1 MTDIIM
7 KHVDNSDSNDNME
20 TFKVHTYYEFIR
32 AREHDLKFE
41 LADDY
46 YYDKY
51 TVFYSYHV
59 KGEPDNVH
67 KVGMTSLTDK
77 WLHDNGYHYGINGII
92 DDHIHNKY
100 GYICGRNIEYRNPIT
115 GSIEQTPLVLA
126 RVYDRLSEYLKT
138 SGLIHHVDDIMYGL
152 AYGER
157 IDSNGNKT
165 PVWFTDYMIHDMLL
179 TNANIKR
186 LDDPDEYPLAAREK
200 FLCTQD
206 DVKQAITAIIN
217 DDSSMNTIGGSLI
230 TLRPKQEECV
240 KRAMS
245 ALRKNGKF
253 LMFALPRF
261 GKTFTAMAILHEIQN
276 EINKQSKKNNVNTHG
291 VRAVIVT
298 NQPVVAKEWWNA
310 CCYDYNGHG
319 SSFTSKEI
327 ADAFKCNSDYVKT
340 YLQGSNHKTARA
352 YDLDEW
358 LNEPHDDSEPAIVF
372 ISLQDYKQTLNDDKK
387 TVDNQPSLFND
398 NDSNDGN
405 VYKERT
411 MKLMTLH
418 WDALFCDEAHE
429 AMRTWKTVSALNGLT
444 ADYNIE
450 LSGTA
455 YEIQTEYSTDE
466 KFVYDMDDE
475 YDDMMLGLEL
485 QAQGKPNPYADL
497 VLMQTL
503 TWDYASMMAKAIDMP
518 DDEFSFNEFMS
529 VIPDENNEPVFK
541 YNDAVIKF
549 LAALFGRQQT
559 INELMGINN
568 VDIMMPFD
576 RNMRRTIQNSMW
588 FMDSVDSCN
597 AMETLLT
604 NTQNTMLRNVIP
616 DNICVINAAG
626 NDGRDAIIEIEREI
640 RKNKKE
646 HSDRMIIILS
656 AARFKEGITIPEL
669 NGVMWLKGGK
679 AGSAMSINE
688 YMQGSM
694 RVKSPCSDL
703 NGYGLKKTTGYVIDP
718 NPMRAIAIRTRA
730 AFESADSKGI
740 SDADAVEFVNKSL
753 SCNPIIQMSDDGSMK
768 SMDFR
773 TVFNAINRQITEM
786 AYEHCGS
793 TMKLFDLDS
802 LKTALSNG
810 SVSITSEQREIMN
823 EMGYAYDNKK
833 KAAVKTAI
841 ELFDRQNQQE
851 PDSDNDDSDKPET
864 IIEQTLFGDE
874 EVPVQTGKKQ
884 KKPKTAEQL
893 EKETEQKE
901 RNNAIKIIEMIIKS
915 FNACIIPMIACD
927 MLTDDS
933 SAFLNK
939 KPTVRTGDKVK
950 SDEVNIWLALPMD
963 LKKIFIGDEILNR
976 LNKQNENAVIKID
989 IDEQIDNIA
998 YIIEAAAGDGTRI
1011 DSWLDKEI
1019 SNLKTIHDCTD
1030 SIESHG
1036 KRIELLERFNKINDY
1051 PMTKPHVVDYV
1062 LGHTVG
1068 IENSFDEKFRQLKN
1082 NETIFMNG
1090 DENHNIDW
1098 RNTDNDYLMIA
1109 DKDAGSFSLETA
1121 FTVWKQSHEEDEIAR
1136 KALESAGIE
1145 ESRINMMLAAD
1156 NHGLSWE
1163 QACSHVYAIAVD
1175 EKTMVLGHA
1184 IIPDVNWLDGS
1195 ELSCIIGKKKYDGVK
1210 GIMNALETVKSG
1222 DNTLSNDEKQVLIRY
1237 ALHPLTANER
1247 NDDESW
1253 SDCVLER
1260 YHDVMGIIADTN
1272 RKPAERLKSLRSLI
1286 ASVHDDDMSMFTACF
1301 SNPPYQGSGT
1311 NDIPYP
1317 PLYRVSR
1324 CVSHH
1329 VVMVCPNKWRYF
1341 GMNNDSFMK
1350 NDKRIVSIDDYPE
1363 DGTGLIRLF
1372 PMVSISSVNIIHAD
1386 DSYDNVVNTDN
1397 NGNKSGGVMMKY
1409 CGKITDEH
1417 RDLSVIAWSDTESA
1431 HIVQNMRIWMES
1443 IHIPSAKNM
1452 VCGWNPFGVRSYII
1466 TDEKRYGHESIN
1478 DSYFNGSTKYYS
1490 VNKRGF
1496 VYISSGQIF
1505 EDRCY
1510 ERSSQ
1515 VDWSNEYKIAFPHTG
1530 SYRIWRDSKLLGV
1543 DEYFVDDLICAH
1555 FDDERHARGYQSYL
1569 KTRFYRVLIEFSSP
1583 KGSQDAFASVHSLVP
1598 DLSTIMNPRTGK
1610 TGYDSDWTDEDLFAL
1625 FTLNPIKQAV
1635 VNGDENPLDAAILT
1649 VDDWRHI
1656 IEITKA
1662 ADNKGER
1669 MLASGEIT
1677 VPYEIADHIDELE
1690 AKVQALI
1697 TL

>member
-466 KFVYDMDDE
+466 KFVYDLDDE

-950 SDEVNIWLALPMD
+950 SDEANIWLALPMD

-976 LNKQNENAVIKID
+976 LNKQNKNAVIKID

-1195 ELSCIIGKKKYDGVK
+1195 ELSCIIGKKKYDGEKYDGVK

-1237 ALHPLTANER
+1237 VLHPLTANER
-1247 NDDESW
+1247 KDDESW

-1286 ASVHDDDMSMFTACF
+1286 ASVHDDDMFTACF
-1301 SNPPYQGSGT
+1301 SNPPYQGNSS

-1317 PLYRVSR
+1317 ILYKASR
-1324 CVSHH
+1324 FVSHH
-1329 VVMVCPNKWRYF
+1329 VIMVCPNKWRYF

-1363 DGTGLIRLF
+1363 DGTGLLRLF
-1372 PMVSISSVNIIHAD
+1372 PMAETHGVNIIHAD
-1386 DSYDNVVNTDN
+1386 DSYDNAVHID
-1397 NGNKSGGVMMKY
+1397 GNENKTGGVMMKY
-1409 CGKITDEH
+1409 CGIIADEH
-1417 RDLSVIAWSDTESA
+1417 RDLSVIAWRYNSDAYLMKQVIE
-1431 HIVQNMRIWMES
+1431 WMES
-1443 IHIPSAKNM
+1443 MNIPSTYNM
-1452 VCGWNPFGVRSYII
+1452 ICGWNPFGVQGSNFSKKNYSRNYIQDNVTNGYI
-1466 TDEKRYGHESIN
+1466 TYYG
-1478 DSYFNGSTKYYS
+1478 KYYDIWGIKYIKQYELGDNS
-1490 VNKRGF
+1490 VSSDIFGKHKICFPR
-1496 VYISSGQIF
+1496 SGQ
-1505 EDRCY
+1505 Y
-1510 ERSSQ
+1510 LTWRSSIYLGPN
-1515 VDWSNEYKIAFPHTG
+1515 VAFT
-1530 SYRIWRDSKLLGV
+1530 DSC
-1543 DEYFVDDLICAH
+1543 ICAS
-1555 FDDERHARGYQSYL
+1555 FSEKSSAYNYKSYL
-1569 KTRFYRVLIEFSSP
+1569 NTRFYRFIEFITAP
-1583 KGSQDAFASVHSLVP
+1583 VGSQHANRSVHSLVP

-1690 AKVQALI
+1690 EKVQALI